1 MSKLYKIDDNE
12 FEELIKNIALNNE
25 TIIHNN
31 DPVLIF
37 FTIAKYVFKEY
48 AEELDKKIDN
58 LGYQQRDIIDEFQIN
73 LDNKKIE
80 NDKEFQNKMQ
90 LIINQIKAVN
100 DEKIENTLCCI
111 EEKINNLNKDNKKME
126 DNFLINNF
134 YIKLLLIG
142 NIILSLLILYLIF

>member
-48 AEELDKKIDN
+48 AEVIIKRFFKKRFTKKPIIK
-58 LGYQQRDIIDEFQIN
+58 IIDIHR
-73 LDNKKIE
+73 
-80 NDKEFQNKMQ
+80 
-90 LIINQIKAVN
+90 
-100 DEKIENTLCCI
+100 
-111 EEKINNLNKDNKKME
+111 
-126 DNFLINNF
+126 
-134 YIKLLLIG
+134 
-142 NIILSLLILYLIF
+142 